1 VTPSRA
7 FSLKFHLTPW
17 VVAALLLR
25 AAMPMGPMDITLSA
39 AMCSS
44 QGLSETLEIPGSPHP
59 VHCDACVI
67 PAPAMP
73 PALAQLPDFLY
84 TAPEIVITIPDAPI
98 DRFALHRAQIPRAPP
113 LA

>member
-1 VTPSRA
+1 VSPSRA
-7 FSLKFHLTPW
+7 YTLKFHVTPW

-25 AAMPMGPMDITLSA
+25 VAMPMGPMNTMLAA

-44 QGLSETLEIPGSPHP
+44 QGLAETVEIPGSKLP

-73 PALAQLPDFLY
+73 PALAQHPDFAI
-84 TAPEIVITIPDAPI
+84 TAPAIAFTLHDAPI